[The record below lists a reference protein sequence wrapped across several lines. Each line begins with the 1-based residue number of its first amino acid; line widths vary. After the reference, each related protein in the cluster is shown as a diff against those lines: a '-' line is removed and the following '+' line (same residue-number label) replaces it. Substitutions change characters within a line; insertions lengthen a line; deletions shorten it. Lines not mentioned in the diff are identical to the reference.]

1 MCAFSNWL
9 GKRLQWLCCL
19 AALCLVCLVMGWS
32 PPLNTTNR
40 ISSQLEQQ
48 NVLLTHE
55 KQLGELMYSNIA
67 KNFLAVEKFQRAH
80 TLGSS
85 LREHLRSA
93 DSAIKKDIRLA
104 QKLRPSGIP
113 FFLINGKNLSGG
125 L

>member
-1 MCAFSNWL
+1 M
-9 GKRLQWLCCL
+9 
-19 AALCLVCLVMGWS
+19 
-32 PPLNTTNR
+32 
-40 ISSQLEQQ
+40 SSQLEQQ

-55 KQLGELMYSNIA
+55 KQLGELMYSDIP

-80 TLGSS
+80 TLRSS
-85 LREHLRSA
+85 LWEHLIRA

-113 FFLINGKNLSGG
+113 FFVMNAKNLSGG

>member
-1 MCAFSNWL
+1 MCAFSSWL

-19 AALCLVCLVMGWS
+19 GALCLVCLVMGWS

-40 ISSQLEQQ
+40 MSSQLEQQ

-55 KQLGELMYSNIA
+55 KQLGELMYSDIP

-80 TLGSS
+80 TLRSS
-85 LREHLRSA
+85 LWEHLIRA

-113 FFLINGKNLSGG
+113 FFVMNAKNLSGG